1 MRRPSFA
8 ASGRFFVLASL
19 VVSACAAVPATPA
32 ATSAGA
38 AAAEDDREPPP
49 ASAARYATAARPEGV
64 VGGARAAA
72 VAKQIGEALRARG
85 ADGEPD
91 GALAAAAA
99 WVNRQGLAA
108 RPRGAG
114 EVALRAGFPGVVLT
128 AAGFQLG
135 GGRDDVWREA
145 LADVAG
151 NVTVNRY
158 GVDVSPEGVVAVVF
172 GRMEA
177 ALDPFPRRFQP
188 GEACRL
194 RGEVAARYDHARVYV
209 TRPDGKVEETAGTG
223 RSIDVSLPLPTAGVY
238 QLEVMSDS
246 TSGPVVLANV
256 PLYVGVGEPGFGA
269 ASSAQSEKDEKAATP
284 AGAEARMLAL
294 LNEVR
299 REARLAPL
307 TADPELHAVAA
318 AHTEEMIAKHFF
330 GHASPTTGMVEDRL
344 ERAGVTV
351 TLCGENVA
359 EADSADGAHRVLM
372 DSPAH
377 RANMLR
383 ADFTHVGIG
392 VGMRPGDAA
401 DLLATLVFVRRPRPP
416 SAPVTPSAAAAVI
429 TSLRRAK
436 GAAPIAVDP
445 LLQGAAESGL
455 AALPDPGAALSDQAI
470 AAAHDALVAQAKR
483 RHLGRRALCIEFVRV
498 LELEELERDPILMQ
512 PALAKVGLAAATK
525 RVGNTTKIALLVIA
539 DGATCK

>member
-1 MRRPSFA
+1 MGRRLSVLA
-8 ASGRFFVLASL
+8 CLLLVASGCGAVPA
-19 VVSACAAVPATPA
+19 APAATPAAVPADA
-32 ATSAGA
+32 ANDSGQ
-38 AAAEDDREPPP
+38 PPP
-49 ASAARYATAARPEGV
+49 ASAAQYATAARPEGV
-64 VGGARAAA
+64 VGGAHAASL
-72 VAKQIGEALRARG
+72 AKQIRDALHARG

-99 WVNRQGLAA
+99 WLGRQGLEA

-128 AAGFQLG
+128 AAAFRLNG
-135 GGRDDVWREA
+135 GHDDVWREA

-158 GVDVSPEGVVAVVF
+158 GVHVSPAGVVAIVF
-172 GRMEA
+172 GRMET

-194 RGEVAARYDHARVYV
+194 RGTVAVRYDHARVYM

-223 RSIDVSLPLPTAGVY
+223 RNIDLALPLPVAGVY

-246 TSGPVVLANV
+246 SSGPVVLANV
-256 PLYVGVGEPGFGA
+256 PLYVGVGEPGFGST
-269 ASSAQSEKDEKAATP
+269 SSPPADEKAATP

-330 GHASPTTGMVEDRL
+330 GHASPTTGMVENRL

-359 EADSADGAHRVLM
+359 EADTADGAHRVLM

-392 VGMRPGDAA
+392 VAMRPGEAA

-429 TSLRRAK
+429 SSLRRAK
-436 GAAPIAVDP
+436 GAAPIVVDP
-445 LLQGAAESGL
+445 VLQDAAESGL
-455 AALPDPGAALSDQAI
+455 AALPDPGAAPSDRAI
-470 AAAHDALVAQAKR
+470 AAAHDALIAQAKR
-483 RHLGRRALCIEFVRV
+483 RHLGRRALCIELVRV

-512 PALAKVGLAAATK
+512 PALAKIGLAAATK
-525 RVGNTTKIALLVIA
+525 QVGNTAQIALLVIA

>member
-1 MRRPSFA
+1 M
-8 ASGRFFVLASL
+8 
-19 VVSACAAVPATPA
+19 
-32 ATSAGA
+32 
-38 AAAEDDREPPP
+38 
-49 ASAARYATAARPEGV
+49 
-64 VGGARAAA
+64 GGDRAAA
-72 VAKQIGEALRARG
+72 VAKQIAAALRARG

-99 WVNRQGLAA
+99 WVARQGLAA

-114 EVALRAGFPGVVLT
+114 EVAQRAGFPGVVLT
-128 AAGFQLG
+128 AAAFRQDG
-135 GGRDDVWREA
+135 GHDDVWREA

-158 GVDVSPEGVVAVVF
+158 GVHASADGVVAVVF

-188 GEACRL
+188 GAACRL
-194 RGEVAARYDHARVYV
+194 RGQVAARYDHARVYM
-209 TRPDGKVEETAGTG
+209 TRPDGKVDETAGAG
-223 RSIDVSLPLPTAGVY
+223 RTIDLSLPLPAAGVY

-256 PLYVGVGEPGFGA
+256 PLYVGVGEPGFGS
-269 ASSAQSEKDEKAATP
+269 ASAPGDEKAATP

-307 TADPELHAVAA
+307 IADPELHAVAA

-330 GHASPTTGMVEDRL
+330 GHASPTTGMVENRL
-344 ERAGVTV
+344 EHAGVTV

-416 SAPVTPSAAAAVI
+416 SAPVTPATAAAVI
-429 TSLRRAK
+429 SSLRRAK
-436 GAAPIAVDP
+436 GAAPVAVDP
-445 LLQGAAESGL
+445 VLQDAAESGF
-455 AALPDPGAALSDQAI
+455 AALPDPGAAPSDRAI
-470 AAAHDALVAQAKR
+470 AAAHDALVTQAKR
-483 RHLGRRALCIEFVRV
+483 RNLGRRALCIEVVRV

-525 RVGNTTKIALLVIA
+525 KVGNTTQIALLVIA